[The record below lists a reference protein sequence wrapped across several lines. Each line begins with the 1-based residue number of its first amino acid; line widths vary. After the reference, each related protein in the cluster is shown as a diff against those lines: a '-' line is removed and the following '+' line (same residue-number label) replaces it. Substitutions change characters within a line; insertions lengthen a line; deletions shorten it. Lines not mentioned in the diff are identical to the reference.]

1 MPAFEGRRF
10 FCNFKCTQR
19 YKTMKAARYL
29 SLALIALLIAGFIC
43 SCKTHRDCRGKK
55 KRAKTEMGGWL

>member
-1 MPAFEGRRF
+1 
-10 FCNFKCTQR
+10 
-19 YKTMKAARYL
+19 MKAARYL
-29 SLALIALLIAGFIC
+29 SLVIIALLIAGFIC